1 MSFYGAIVT
10 GSATLYVVD
19 ASRLVLLN
27 LRDGRTKWAPDMWSM
42 PGGQIEPGET
52 IGQAARRE
60 LREETGIVYLG
71 PLEPVCQIV
80 EFANGQMKPATVLLV
95 RLWENPEIVCG
106 EGREMRFFPQ
116 DHLPQPLVPCHM
128 DVIERFSC

>member
-1 MSFYGAIVT
+1 MSNYGAIVT

-19 ASRLVLLN
+19 NHSEVLLS
-27 LRDGRTKWAPDMWSM
+27 LRDGNTKWAPNMWSM

-52 IGQAARRE
+52 IDEAARRE

-71 PLEPVCQIV
+71 PFEPVCQIV
-80 EFANGQMKPATVLLV
+80 EFSDRRMNLATVLLV
-95 RLWENPEIVCG
+95 RLLTNPEIVCG

-116 DHLPQPLVPCHM
+116 GRLPMSLVPCHK
-128 DVIERFSC
+128 DVIESFPC